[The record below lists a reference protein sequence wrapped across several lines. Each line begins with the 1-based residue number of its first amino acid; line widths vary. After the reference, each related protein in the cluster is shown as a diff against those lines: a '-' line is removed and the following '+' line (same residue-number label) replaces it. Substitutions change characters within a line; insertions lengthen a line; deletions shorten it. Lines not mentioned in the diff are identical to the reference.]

1 MSNVS
6 GLLREAQAYH
16 ARGEFGG
23 AIRAYDK
30 ILRLDQR
37 NYDAAY
43 LRAVALY
50 QAGQLDLA
58 ATGFAAATR
67 ISPRRFEPH
76 KDRGLTLMKL
86 GRYAEALASFEA
98 ALGIKPQ
105 AADMLVNKGIV
116 QKNLGQAAESV
127 ESYRAALLIKPDF
140 AEAHN
145 NLANSLALL
154 GQEEE
159 ALASYQKARTLKP
172 GYAEAYINAAALLQK
187 TERHAEAKAILEQLI
202 STSPRNAA
210 ALRSLAISLYA
221 MKQPPEALDCLARA
235 LAIDSRYAEAYAT
248 RAEILER
255 EDREQDAIDDYS
267 RALAAEPNNVD
278 ALLGKARLLCNAAR
292 HDEVI
297 ALCDKA
303 IIVAPGNARAYER
316 IGRAFEGKK
325 DWAAAVTSYNK
336 ACELDATEVYPRLRK
351 AYALAK
357 LDNHEEALA
366 SYGDAIAIDPACAE
380 AHAGRGKA
388 LEELERLAEAAAA
401 YNEAIALAPE
411 DVIHYEERAELEV
424 LLGDNTAALNDFER
438 TFAIVAGENSAAQ
451 AAAACCAKLLA
462 TDKIPSV
469 YTSQSELDAT
479 RERVENI
486 LDELMLLREDSG
498 SPDGEQRKVAEHA
511 IRYLT
516 GFYLA
521 YHQRNDREAMRKL
534 SLVTKWLLDI
544 LPYEPEGQGAGPIR
558 IGVASQRLN
567 RHNGANWAYNWFAHL
582 PRGDYQIFTY
592 DFANTKDLLAD
603 KFAALGTHRDMT
615 WHRNDPQAI
624 ARQMRDDRL
633 DFLML
638 TDVGMTP
645 VSRYLS
651 LHRIAP
657 RQFTAWGHPVT
668 TGSPDMDYY
677 LSSDLMEPANGQDH
691 YTETL
696 VRMPN
701 LALYLDENAYGTP
714 EACRFGL
721 PEGRVLY
728 GCLQSLFKYL
738 PCYDEILPRIARE
751 VPEALFVFLEGKP
764 AHMTDIMRARLE
776 RAFAVHGLDASH
788 HVVFLKRLNGNDF
801 DRLAR
806 AMDLCIDSVGWSG
819 GNTTLRNI
827 EFGVPLV
834 TLPGEFMRGRH
845 SYGMFRMIGAGALI
859 ASSMDDYVEKLVRL
873 GQRPAE
879 RAAASELLLQN
890 RHKLY
895 RDQSF
900 SQAFDAFLKSH
911 VRR

>member
-23 AIRAYDK
+23 AVRAYDK

-58 ATGFAAATR
+58 ATGFAAAAA

-86 GRYAEALASFEA
+86 GRHAEALTSFEA
-98 ALGIKPQ
+98 ALSIKPKS
-105 AADMLVNKGIV
+105 ADILVNKGIV

-202 STSPRNAA
+202 ATSPRNAA
-210 ALRSLAISLYA
+210 ALRSVAISLYA

-235 LAIDSRYAEAYAT
+235 LAIDPRYAEAYAT

-255 EDREQDAIDDYS
+255 EDREQDALDDYS

-292 HDEVI
+292 HDEAI

-303 IIVAPGNARAYER
+303 IILAPANARAYER

-325 DWAAAVTSYNK
+325 DWAAAATSFNK
-336 ACELDATEVYPRLRK
+336 ACELDTTAVYPRLRK
-351 AYALAK
+351 AYALGK
-357 LDNHEEALA
+357 LENHEEELA
-366 SYGDAIAIDPACAE
+366 SYEDAIAIDPACAE
-380 AHAGRGKA
+380 AHAGRGRT
-388 LEELERLAEAAAA
+388 LEELERVAEAVAA
-401 YNEAIALAPE
+401 YNEAIARAPAE
-411 DVIHYEERAELEV
+411 VAYYEERALLKV
-424 LLGDNTAALNDFER
+424 VLGDSTAALSDFER
-438 TFAIVAGENSAAQ
+438 AFAITAGENSGAQ

-462 TDKIPSV
+462 ADKIPAV
-469 YTSQSELDAT
+469 YVSQIELDAT
-479 RERVENI
+479 RDRVEDI

-498 SPDGEQRKVAEHA
+498 SPDEEQRKIAEHA
-511 IRYLT
+511 IQYLT

-521 YHQRNDREAMRKL
+521 YHQRNDRETMRKL
-534 SLVTKWLLDI
+534 SLVTKWLLGI
-544 LPYEPEGQGAGPIR
+544 LPYEAEGQRAGPIR
-558 IGVASQRLN
+558 IGIASQRLN
-567 RHNGANWAYNWFAHL
+567 SHNGANWAYNWFAHL
-582 PRGDYQIFTY
+582 PSGDYEIFTY
-592 DFANTKDLLAD
+592 DFAKAKDSLSE
-603 KFAALGTHRDMT
+603 KFAALGTHRDMV
-615 WHRNDPQAI
+615 WSSDKPQEI
-624 ARQMRDDRL
+624 VRQMRDDGL

-668 TGSPDMDYY
+668 TGSPEMDFY
-677 LSSDLMEPANGQDH
+677 LSSDLMEPASGQDH
-691 YTETL
+691 YTEKL

-701 LALYLDENAYGTP
+701 LALYLDENAYGSP
-714 EACRFGL
+714 EAWRFGL

-728 GCLQSLFKYL
+728 GCLQSLYKYL
-738 PCYDEILPRIARE
+738 PCYDKILPRIARE
-751 VPEALFVFLEGKP
+751 VPEALFVFLECEAP
-764 AHMTDIMRARLE
+764 YMTDVMRARLSQ
-776 RAFAVHGLDASH
+776 AFAAHGLDYER
-788 HVVFLKRLNGNDF
+788 HVVFLKRLSAADF
-801 DRLAR
+801 DRLMCG
-806 AMDLCIDSVGWSG
+806 MDLCIDSIGWSG
-819 GNTTLRNI
+819 GNTTMRNI
-827 EFGVPLV
+827 AFGVPLV

-845 SYGMFRMIGAGALI
+845 SYAMFRMIGAGGLI

-873 GQRPAE
+873 GQRPEE

-895 RDQSF
+895 RDQTF
-900 SQAFDAFLKSH
+900 SLAFDAFLKSH